1 MRHLRQQQIAI
12 FILLT
17 LVGCTS
23 RTKEVIKEQY
33 VITDIICDRIDS
45 TDKKPTEEELKG
57 FVIGTRDTFD
67 TLKKKGKSISISVYA
82 KSVALS
88 DRINNKETI
97 DMDELQQFVKM
108 TRDTYK
114 LLLEEKK

>member
-1 MRHLRQQQIAI
+1 MHSKTCLVI
-12 FILLT
+12 FFV

-23 RTKEVIKEQY
+23 RTKEIIKEQY

-45 TDKKPTEEELKG
+45 TDKQPTKEDLRG

-67 TLKKKGKSISISVYA
+67 TLKKKGQTINIAVYA
-82 KSVALS
+82 KAVALS
-88 DRINNKETI
+88 DRINNKEDI
-97 DMDELQQFVKM
+97 SMDELRQFVKM
-108 TRDTYK
+108 TRGAYK